1 MELLTK
7 LDIEKY
13 VYTRN
18 GSSLAF
24 QELRALYSTSIQ
36 KLESQIIERAEG
48 VFLWVVLVTE
58 KLLVTARENND
69 LHEIWKVFEDLPT
82 GLEELYSSIRRRL
95 DQTHRERA
103 SRMYQLLFRW
113 NSIVNCPFGIVEF
126 WMAINCRD
134 PSKPQP
140 SPTVHEVPG
149 ILPVMER
156 RFAGATGGILQV
168 LRKPVKKDKP
178 FQLSQTTSVEF
189 LHRTVFDWLRS
200 IKSSIVD
207 DGPPDY
213 DPALVLTSV
222 LVSRFNYLTYEVY
235 FDVGDAFRVARF
247 CNDSADS
254 RAKLLVIIEQLRVT
268 DIQRLLTR
276 HISHDLTDLLSSYHD
291 SAVHS
296 FLATRFKCAP
306 YLQARLES
314 ASGDTGLELP
324 RMLHMFPVR
333 FWKTSR
339 REVMHNLISLFLY
352 RPFRGPSDQND
363 QNMTLKTFE
372 ILLQARFAPRHVLR
386 DKIKET
392 AERGIYP
399 KEYIQALLDGL
410 GGQGFKEITIVA
422 YDERR
427 TLTMMSL

>member
-1 MELLTK
+1 
-7 LDIEKY
+7 
-13 VYTRN
+13 
-18 GSSLAF
+18 
-24 QELRALYSTSIQ
+24 
-36 KLESQIIERAEG
+36 
-48 VFLWVVLVTE
+48 
-58 KLLVTARENND
+58 
-69 LHEIWKVFEDLPT
+69 
-82 GLEELYSSIRRRL
+82 
-95 DQTHRERA
+95 
-103 SRMYQLLFRW
+103 
-113 NSIVNCPFGIVEF
+113 
-126 WMAINCRD
+126 MAINCRD
-134 PSKPQP
+134 PTKPQP
-140 SPTVHEVPG
+140 SPTEDEVPG

-168 LRKPVKKDKP
+168 LRAPVDSDDP
-178 FQLSQTTSVEF
+178 LSQTTSVEF
-189 LHRTVFDWLRS
+189 LHRTVFDWLQS

-222 LVSRFNYLTYEVY
+222 LVSRFNYLSYEVY

-276 HISHDLTDLLSSYHD
+276 HISHGLTDLLSSYQD

-296 FLATRFKCAP
+296 FLATRFSCAP

-333 FWKTSR
+333 FWTTSR
-339 REVMHNLISLFLY
+339 REIMRNLISLFLY
-352 RPFRGPSDQND
+352 RPFRGPSAQND